1 MSDRFSNTT
10 ELPIPDEN
18 AYRRASGGQ
27 ANPSQGQPRQQ
38 NPNSQNGAR
47 RSDVRNV
54 NRQRVNPEQRTLQH
68 PQRTVNRDARQRL
81 GPPPEDTR
89 PTMQVRRAS
98 YQTQLPPD
106 DQSEPT
112 RTVGGRP
119 TYQRPEFAE
128 RPPKPS
134 TAKTRDEQKSAKK
147 KHKRKKKSCLR
158 RIVTAVLIFIL
169 SLFAIYSCIALL
181 AIKQL
186 KYEQTETRNLIV
198 GAAEADPSVKNI
210 LLIGTDNRTETDRG
224 RADTMILLSFSS
236 HNNTMTMTS
245 LMRDSY
251 VTIPNHGN
259 DKLNAAYA
267 YGGATLL
274 MDTIANNFG
283 IRVDDY
289 ICVNFKSFVHI
300 ADAVGGLK
308 VTVSDRE
315 AEAINVILESEVNAI
330 MGDDPKA
337 DFLPSGGTFVLN
349 GKQALAYARIRYVG
363 NADFERTERQREVL
377 DLMLDKIKH
386 LKPTSIPSILVKAL
400 PELSTNMTT
409 GKLYLKSFEL
419 PVKLLY
425 YDMQQLRIPAD
436 GTFANQTAPNGQ
448 MVLTVDFD
456 KNMQN
461 YLKAV
466 NDPVVKPAET
476 APANQGGAA

>member
-1 MSDRFSNTT
+1 MSDRFSDTT

-18 AYRRASGGQ
+18 EDRRRTDRPLKAGQ
-27 ANPSQGQPRQQ
+27 SRPQQ
-38 NPNSQNGAR
+38 RAGSSPNTPR
-47 RSDVRNV
+47 RSNV
-54 NRQRVNPEQRTLQH
+54 QSGNRQRISNGQRILQQ
-68 PQRTVNRDARQRL
+68 PQHTVNRNARQRI
-81 GPPPEDTR
+81 GMPPEDQR
-89 PTMQVRRAS
+89 PIMPVRRAS
-98 YQTQLPPD
+98 YQNQLPPAE
-106 DQSEPT
+106 QSEPT
-112 RTVGGRP
+112 QTVGGRP
-119 TYQRPEFAE
+119 TFQRPEFAE
-128 RPPKPS
+128 RPPKES
-134 TAKTRDEQKSAKK
+134 SSKTRSEQKQKVQK
-147 KHKRKKKSCLR
+147 RRRKKKSCLR
-158 RIVTAVLIFIL
+158 RIVTAIIIFIF

-186 KYEQTETRNLIV
+186 NYEQTGVRNLIV
-198 GAAEADPSVKNI
+198 GSAEADPNIKNI
-210 LLIGTDNRTETDRG
+210 LIIGTDNRTDTERG
-224 RADTMILLSFSS
+224 RADTMILLSFSG
-236 HNNTMTMTS
+236 HNKTMTMTS

-274 MDTIANNFG
+274 MDTISNNFG

-289 ICVNFKSFVHI
+289 ICINFKSFVHI

-308 VTVSDRE
+308 VTVSDAE

-330 MGDDPKA
+330 MGDDPKS

-349 GKQALAYARIRYVG
+349 GKQALSYARIRFVG

-377 DLMLDKIKH
+377 DLMLDKMKH
-386 LKPTSIPSILVKAL
+386 LSPTSIPSILVKAL

-409 GKLYLKSFEL
+409 GSLYLKSFEL
-419 PVKLLY
+419 PVKLMSY
-425 YDMQQLRIPAD
+425 EIQKLRIPAD

-456 KNMQN
+456 KNLQN

-466 NDPVVKPAET
+466 NDPVAKPAET